1 MEDMWWTPSVDS
13 FISEVG
19 NALKANKNILIVMP
33 EHINLNESFYKRIDS
48 LIKTQSLRKELVVC
62 NVGNTFPSNFFLENF
77 ISDDETDICKTS
89 ECLADISSIKNSVF
103 LCYDVPE
110 EKLSYWS
117 EFITDYYSEVINR
130 NEDGALFILLTN
142 GISELHSEYFVEL
155 EYSKLITDYD
165 IYIYIILLLKYID
178 ADSCLKKYLAELI
191 SKLCMGDPE
200 LCKLFVESYNGLIDS
215 PIKCVSFILSEYA
228 KKINRSE
235 IKSIVREAQIH
246 SLMPVIEIN
255 RQRYIQQYRN
265 EIKIHMPYHMEN
277 NLIKNIS
284 DINIEA
290 LADMAVNW
298 YILTTP
304 KVKKKIN
311 ALAEAEK
318 LLKNGNILNHQQLT
332 DALL

>member
-1 MEDMWWTPSVDS
+1 M
-13 FISEVG
+13 
-19 NALKANKNILIVMP
+19 KNILIVMP

-89 ECLADISSIKNSVF
+89 ECLADIRSIKNSVF
-103 LCYDVPE
+103 LCYDVPK

-130 NEDGALFILLTN
+130 NEDGALFIILTN

-155 EYSKLITDYD
+155 EYSKLITDYY

-178 ADSCLKKYLAELI
+178 VDSCLKKYLAELI
-191 SKLCMGDPE
+191 SKLCMG
-200 LCKLFVESYNGLIDS
+200 
-215 PIKCVSFILSEYA
+215 
-228 KKINRSE
+228 
-235 IKSIVREAQIH
+235 EAQIH
-246 SLMPVIEIN
+246 SVMPVIEIN

-318 LLKNGNILNHQQLT
+318 LLKSGDILNHQQLT